1 MTYAECICPT
11 EDNKNCSCL
20 KKYKNKDY
28 IISKLIEKYNY
39 DYKPIIHMFHICNY
53 NELKSYFLHFK
64 QFDIDTIKL

>member
-1 MTYAECICPT
+1 MTYTECICPT
-11 EDNKNCSCL
+11 KEGNCTCL

-28 IISKLIEKYNY
+28 IISKLIEKYKYNY
-39 DYKPIIHMFHICNY
+39 TPIIHMLHVCNY